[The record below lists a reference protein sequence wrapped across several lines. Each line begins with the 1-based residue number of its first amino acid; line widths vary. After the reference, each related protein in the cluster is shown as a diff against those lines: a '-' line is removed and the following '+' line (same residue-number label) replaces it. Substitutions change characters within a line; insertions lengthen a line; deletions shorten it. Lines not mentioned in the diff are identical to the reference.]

1 MAAGVE
7 LMRMVGVMVVVRR
20 RGSRRWR
27 QSFWKNVRTKRT
39 MRTKPVGRWVIGII
53 VSKAWPAYR
62 VCEGIGILSAEGN
75 ATTVARHSDGM
86 GGGGNG
92 HGIWIQ
98 IVCT

>member
-1 MAAGVE
+1 
-7 LMRMVGVMVVVRR
+7 MRMVGVMVVVRR
-20 RGSRRWR
+20 RGSLRWR
-27 QSFWKNVRTKRT
+27 QSFWKNVRNPRT

-75 ATTVARHSDGM
+75 AATVGRQGDGM
-86 GGGGNG
+86 GREGDG

-98 IVCT
+98 IMCS